1 MTDNTAGLASAP
13 AVATVRQVSPSA
25 PAPATATV
33 PQQSTFFGVAF
44 LCCVF
49 TQGSSRL
56 VRNLIAQAFFSW
68 TESDANQTEPQ
79 HLVCIDGGALVKY
92 NRRGYLEE
100 MNILIFESLLVYCI
114 LLW

>member
-1 MTDNTAGLASAP
+1 LAP
-13 AVATVRQVSPSA
+13 ALAMATVRQVMHLTHVP
-25 PAPATATV
+25 TAAII
-33 PQQSTFFGVAF
+33 PQQGTFLVPTSTTVCSHKGVVDY
-44 LCCVF
+44 LI
-49 TQGSSRL
+49 